1 MDPPGHTTNSS
12 IHQLIRLLQAQP
24 CSTPG
29 RKSRITRRRGLTGI
43 YIRSI
48 DVFAE
53 HSGNLRLGDSEK
65 YSEQFALLILCP
77 KLEFHNSTS
86 ATESEILRWEVFL
99 CWKRRQLEFP
109 PVGPPLGSYQLFH
122 HNIELLEP
130 LEKCLKFWSYV
141 AEVTVFRK
149 NSKFWAK
156 FEVMCHW
163 QKNSLTHKRIQN
175 PKLCCLAAMPDIKRK
190 KKNII
195 DITRDPSSHANL
207 VEYLSIIISR
217 ARPTLFTSL
226 IGALLTLMD
235 GINRAS
241 PYFPPKSFKLH

>member
-1 MDPPGHTTNSS
+1 MDPPGHTANSS
-12 IHQLIRLLQAQP
+12 IHQLIRLLPAQP

-53 HSGNLRLGDSEK
+53 HFGDLRLGNSEK

-109 PVGPPLGSYQLFH
+109 PVRAPLGSYQLFH

-130 LEKCLKFWSYV
+130 LEKCLRFWNYV
-141 AEVTVFRK
+141 AEVTVLRK
-149 NSKFWAK
+149 NSKYWAK
-156 FEVMCHW
+156 VDVICHR

-175 PKLCCLAAMPDIKRK
+175 PKFCYLAAMPDRK
-190 KKNII
+190 K
-195 DITRDPSSHANL
+195 
-207 VEYLSIIISR
+207 
-217 ARPTLFTSL
+217 
-226 IGALLTLMD
+226 
-235 GINRAS
+235 
-241 PYFPPKSFKLH
+241 